1 MNFWQLLLSL
11 GIPSAIM
18 SLLTAIILKKV
29 DKSTKQSEQLESQRR
44 ADAEKR
50 DKRNEEFLLLMLQ
63 STRAAVVLSQATARA
78 VQRIPD
84 AHCNGDMHKALEY
97 ADKVQ
102 AKEKDFLMQLGIHAL
117 QHPND

>member
-1 MNFWQLLLSL
+1 MDFWQILIAM
-11 GIPSAIM
+11 GIPSALM

-29 DKSTKQSEQLESQRR
+29 DKSTKQADALEKRR
-44 ADAEKR
+44 REDAEKR
-50 DKRNEEFLLLMLQ
+50 DKRSEDFLLLMLQ

-97 ADKVQ
+97 ADKIQ
-102 AKEKDFLMQLGIHAL
+102 AKEKDFLMQLGVHAL
-117 QHPND
+117 QHPED